1 MMMKASVRSMAEIAR
16 ENSEKIHFTATQQQR
31 LSVILH
37 ELSGTVSTD
46 QKNGG
51 VSTSSSGTFSGSK
64 NTGGFGDSSSL
75 SRPILHPLEGT
86 YVLTIDFF

>member
-46 QKNGG
+46 QKNSG
-51 VSTSSSGTFSGSK
+51 VSTSSSGTFSGGK

-75 SRPILHPLEGT
+75 SRQILHPLEGT
-86 YVLTIDFF
+86 YVLTLDFF